1 MNLKG
6 LLFIV
11 PISTILA
18 IVPSFYQNVK
28 TIPSDKSSH
37 HLKIQKTTA
46 DTATGLAGAYKLNE
60 SKITGWYQR
69 PGHMPVLIP
78 DSTLTETMPILIT
91 PDVDSRILIPMGS
104 SKSRNRVTYPKKP

>member
-18 IVPSFYQNVK
+18 IVPALYQNVK
-28 TIPSDKSSH
+28 TIPADESGH
-37 HLKIQKTTA
+37 HPEIQKTTA
-46 DTATGLAGAYKLNE
+46 DTATGLGGDYKLNE

-69 PGHMPVLIP
+69 PGQMPVFVP
-78 DSTLTETMPILIT
+78 DSTLTESMPILIA
-91 PDVDSRILIPMGS
+91 PDIDSRMIIPMD
-104 SKSRNRVTYPKKP
+104 SKSHKAGIDPTEP